1 MIREKSPKI
10 YGPVNILIGKR
21 IRNPGIFLILAGIF
35 YLWFQNILLALF
47 ISACLSIYIVD
58 IFNIRDRN
66 RAKNLHKQL
75 IEFLEHMT
83 IMLRAGK
90 TLRYI
95 FLNSWEKYPDPLGKY
110 LKELAEGLE
119 INPDLDEMMNM
130 FESRSGSREVRLITS
145 GIRINSKT
153 GGDLVTLL
161 SSIAIT
167 LRESLRSRSRL
178 SNLTLQ
184 SKLSANII
192 SLFPVVVLLF
202 LYLFYSD
209 KMLDFFSTS
218 TGIII
223 LIIGGVLE
231 ISGIVTMKKI
241 IRE

>member
-1 MIREKSPKI
+1 MIRKKNPKI
-10 YGPVNILIGKR
+10 YGSINILIVKR
-21 IRNPGIFLILAGIF
+21 IRNPGIFLIITGIS
-35 YLWFQNILLALF
+35 YLWLQNILLALF
-47 ISACLSIYIVD
+47 ISACISIYIID
-58 IFNIRDRN
+58 IFNIRERN
-66 RAKNLHKQL
+66 RIKNLHKQL

-95 FLNSWEKYPDPLGKY
+95 FLNAWKKYPDPLGKY

-119 INPDLDEMMNM
+119 INPDLDEMMNV

-145 GIRINSKT
+145 GIRINSRT

-161 SSIAIT
+161 SSISIT
-167 LRESLRSRSRL
+167 LRESLRSSSRL
-178 SNLTLQ
+178 NNLTLQ

-209 KMLDFFSTS
+209 RILDFFSTS
-218 TGIII
+218 AGIIV

-231 ISGIVTMKKI
+231 ISGIITMKKI